1 MFVVCLLRVM
11 RGALCARWSILRV
24 LAHSAST
31 TPSEPGVMPAGE
43 LPLCLVLFLLL
54 LCACV
59 LQSPVLIR
67 VQRMCLLLARVGT
80 RCVLGLLQ
88 AREGTLRVVCSLI
101 RGATQCVVCLR
112 VMGARPCVVGLLLAR
127 GGTLCAVCQSVL
139 RVTLC
144 VLCLCV
150 LGA

>member
-43 LPLCLVLFLLL
+43 LPLCLVRLFLLL

-59 LQSPVLIR
+59 LQSPVPIR
-67 VQRMCLLLARVGT
+67 VQRMCLLQVLPLCA
-80 RCVLGLLQ
+80 LGLLH
-88 AREGTLRVVCSLI
+88 AREGTLCAVC
-101 RGATQCVVCLR
+101 QCVVGVTLCVLR
-112 VMGARPCVVGLLLAR
+112 LCVMGARPCVVCLLFARAETLCVVWLLLAK
-127 GGTLCAVCQSVL
+127 GGP
-139 RVTLC
+139 R
-144 VLCLCV
+144 
-150 LGA
+150 